1 MSDLLTLKSPFQKE
15 LLKGRFNLWKGGR
28 VMNVARQ
35 QVNTVTST
43 QVIKITGSTQ
53 QLNFNR
59 LKKKMC
65 FVLMLTY
72 LFQQKCK
79 MILRLV
85 KSKEKQ

>member
-1 MSDLLTLKSPFQKE
+1 MSDLLTLKSPFQKK
-15 LLKGRFNLWKGGR
+15 LFKGRFNLWKGGR
-28 VMNVARQ
+28 VVNVARQ

-53 QLNFNR
+53 QLSFQPVE
-59 LKKKMC
+59 KKMC
-65 FVLMLTY
+65 FVLMPTY

>member
-1 MSDLLTLKSPFQKE
+1 
-15 LLKGRFNLWKGGR
+15 
-28 VMNVARQ
+28 MNVARQ
-35 QVNTVTST
+35 QVNTVTVT
-43 QVIKITGSTQ
+43 QVIKIPGSTH
-53 QLNFNR
+53 QLSFQR
-59 LKKKMC
+59 VEKKMC